1 MKVVA
6 IRGAV
11 HAGDDPERFRFEIAN
26 DASPQ
31 DVLRRAA
38 DRTWLPSIQGDHA
51 TWSIASNNLL
61 AVVAYEWSDLKF
73 LPNLEELMRAADWRG
88 GALWLRF
95 NYHAQIDPDV
105 VYRLFWG
112 TRLHA

>member
-11 HAGDDPERFRFEIAN
+11 HAGDDPEPFTFEIAN
-26 DASPQ
+26 NAPPQ

-38 DRTWLPSIQGDHA
+38 DRTWLPSIQGDRA

-61 AVVAYEWSDLKF
+61 AVVAYEWPDLKF
-73 LPNLEELMRAADWRG
+73 LPHNLEELMRAADWREN
-88 GALWLRF
+88 ALWLRF

-105 VYRLFWG
+105 V
-112 TRLHA
+112 